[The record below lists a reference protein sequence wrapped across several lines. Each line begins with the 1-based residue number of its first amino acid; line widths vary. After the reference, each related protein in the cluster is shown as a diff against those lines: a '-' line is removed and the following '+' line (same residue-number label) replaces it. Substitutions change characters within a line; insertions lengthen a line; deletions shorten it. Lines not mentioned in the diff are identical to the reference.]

1 MSETTKHFPEIQLTF
16 HESRVLGCLLEK
28 EAITPAYY
36 PLTLNSLQ
44 AACNQSSNRHP
55 VTKTDED
62 VIEKALVGLRE
73 KGLVVKLHAAGARAL
88 KYKHTLPLVL
98 DLDAA
103 QSAILTVLLL
113 RGVQTAGELKQR
125 TERMHEFA
133 TLDAVEECLQWFIE
147 YPNGALVQRHPSGQG
162 RRVETFGHLLGG
174 SPTAEMS
181 LVSEASLEIVELEAE
196 QAWRSRLEAQVA
208 ELRQQVEE
216 LNSMVQQLREE
227 LGA

>member
-1 MSETTKHFPEIQLTF
+1 M
-16 HESRVLGCLLEK
+16 
-28 EAITPAYY
+28 
-36 PLTLNSLQ
+36 
-44 AACNQSSNRHP
+44 
-55 VTKTDED
+55 DED
-62 VIEKALVGLRE
+62 VIEKALIGLRE

-88 KYKHTLPLVL
+88 KYRHTLPLVL

-113 RGVQTAGELKQR
+113 RGVQSAGELKQR

-133 TLDAVEECLQWFIE
+133 TLDAVEECLQWFIG
-147 YPNGALVQRHPSGQG
+147 YPNGALVQRQG
-162 RRVETFGHLLGG
+162 RRVETVCHLLGG

-181 LVSEASLEIVELEAE
+181 LVSGASLEIVELEAE

>member
-1 MSETTKHFPEIQLTF
+1 M
-16 HESRVLGCLLEK
+16 
-28 EAITPAYY
+28 
-36 PLTLNSLQ
+36 
-44 AACNQSSNRHP
+44 
-55 VTKTDED
+55 DED
-62 VIEKALVGLRE
+62 VIEKALIGLRE

-88 KYKHTLPLVL
+88 KYRHTLPLVL

-113 RGVQTAGELKQR
+113 RGVQSAGELKQR

-133 TLDAVEECLQWFIE
+133 TLDAVEECLQWFIG

-162 RRVETFGHLLGG
+162 RRVETVCHLLGG

-181 LVSEASLEIVELEAE
+181 LVSGASLEIVELEAE